1 MIKVELNA
9 YFVTFY
15 MSFQLSRENPVML
28 VSKNVMSEDALKQ
41 LFIIRLVFKSINAI
55 DTVSPWVTTES

>member
-1 MIKVELNA
+1 
-9 YFVTFY
+9 
-15 MSFQLSRENPVML
+15 ML